1 MFSGYQIDLRGQ
13 ASFARARELAH
24 VAGVANG
31 AALDSLAGDAVIVD
45 LSAQGPWLPPQGIP
59 FSNLT
64 AAPSVPAPAT
74 LSSNL
79 TSPTILLPKANDSP
93 AADSLTGTVTLH
105 NANWK
110 ADYLANHVEIAKAT
124 LHIDPGGLRWDPVDF
139 SYGPIKGTARLTLP
153 TDCQPPLPCAPRFGL
168 QFGDLDASALQAAFL
183 GAHERGTLLSSLIA
197 RLHPSAAPAWPRL
210 SGTVKAD
217 SLILGPVTL
226 RDASAT
232 LNIDSTGA
240 EIGDLTADL
249 LGGSVHGLGSLARAD
264 KPVYTLEGQF
274 SKLSPA
280 AVGQLVG
287 LRCSGGEFT
296 ADSKIELT
304 GFADKDLAASAK
316 GTLHFEWRHGSVA
329 GAAIRGNRH
338 TKSLLPAESIPLPLT
353 RFDRWTADAGIANG
367 AIAIKPSQVQQGS
380 RKRAVE
386 AVVTL
391 ADPPVVTF
399 PAPKETVA
407 KKR

>member
-13 ASFARARELAH
+13 ASFARARELAR
-24 VAGVANG
+24 VAGVANDTP
-31 AALDSLAGDAVIVD
+31 LDSLAGDAVAID

-59 FSNLT
+59 FSNL
-64 AAPSVPAPAT
+64 AAVPSGTAPAN
-74 LSSNL
+74 LSSIAA
-79 TSPTILLPKANDSP
+79 SPTILLPKANDSP

-124 LHIDPGGLRWDPVDF
+124 LHLDPGGLRWDSVDF
-139 SYGPIKGTARLTLP
+139 SYGPVKGTASLTLP
-153 TDCQPPLPCAPRFGL
+153 ADCQPPLPCAPRFDL
-168 QFGDLDASALQAAFL
+168 QFGDLDASALQAAIL
-183 GAHERGTLLSSLIA
+183 GAHEPGTLLSGLIA
-197 RLHPSAAPAWPRL
+197 RLRPSTAPAWPRL

-232 LNIDSTGA
+232 LNIDSAGV
-240 EIGDLTADL
+240 EISDLTGDL
-249 LGGSVHGLGSLARAD
+249 LGGSVHGSGTLARGD

-274 SKLSPA
+274 DKLSPA

-296 ADSKIELT
+296 ADGKIELT
-304 GFADKDLAASAK
+304 GFADKELAASAK
-316 GTLHFEWRHGSVA
+316 GTLHFEWRHGSVT
-329 GAAIRGNRH
+329 GAAIQGNRH
-338 TKSLLPAESIPLPLT
+338 AAPLLPAESVPPALA
-353 RFDRWTADAGIANG
+353 RFDRWTADADIANG
-367 AIAIKPSQVQQGS
+367 TIKLKQNQVQQGS
-380 RKRAVE
+380 RKHAVE
-386 AVVTL
+386 AAVTL

-399 PAPKETVA
+399 LAPKETVA